1 MTRDSDATR
10 PPKVVI
16 VGGGFAGFQAARS
29 LAKRMGDAIDIV
41 VVSPT
46 NYFLYLPLLPEVA
59 TGILEPRRISVALAT
74 ALPSCV
80 RHAPGEVDELDL
92 DEHRVGWL
100 DPEGVH
106 HETSWDRLVIAAGS
120 VHKVLPV
127 PGVTQY
133 AQGFRGVPEAL
144 YLRDHLIRQVE
155 LAAMADDPGERTAR
169 LTVVV
174 VGAGYTGTE
183 VAAQGQ
189 LFMDELVRSRGLEQH
204 HRWMLVSRGKVLA
217 GLAAHLGRTADR
229 VLRERGVDVRTHEQV
244 EEARADGVRLT
255 SGEHIPTRT
264 LLWCVGVRPDP
275 MIEELGVEVHQ
286 GRLCVDARLRVPD
299 HPHVFAC
306 GDAAAVP
313 DRSRP
318 GEYTA
323 MTAQHAQRQG
333 RLAGRNVAA
342 SLGQGRMRTYKHRD
356 LGFVVDLG
364 GRDAAANPLGVRL
377 TGLPARVVTRG
388 YHLVSMPGNRVRT
401 AVDWV
406 LDAALPR
413 QTAQL
418 GLVRSPAV
426 PLDSATP
433 EVPQHGLGFPHRV
446 APAQSARGRPG
457 GSAEAASPETSPE
470 TSSETSSEA
479 SSEASSEGS
488 AGAPP
493 AAGEGSVEGSP
504 RSGAR

>member
-1 MTRDSDATR
+1 MTSDEDT
-10 PPKVVI
+10 PPTVVVI
-16 VGGGFAGFQAARS
+16 GGGFAGFQAARS
-29 LAKRMGDAIDIV
+29 LAKRMGDAVDIV
-41 VVSPT
+41 LVSPT

-59 TGILEPRRISVALAT
+59 AGILEPRRISIALAA
-74 ALPSCV
+74 ALPPCV

-106 HETSWDRLVIAAGS
+106 HEITWDRLVIAAGS

-127 PGVTQY
+127 PGVTEY

-155 LAAMADDPGERTAR
+155 LAAMCDDPEERAAR

-174 VGAGYTGTE
+174 VGGGYTGTE
-183 VAAQGQ
+183 VTAQGH
-189 LFMDELVRSRGLEQH
+189 LFTRELASSRGLTEIP
-204 HRWMLVSRGKVLA
+204 RWVLVSRGELLS
-217 GLAAHLGRTADR
+217 GLDPHLGRNADR
-229 VLRERGVDVRTHEQV
+229 VLRERGVDVRTHEEV
-244 EEARADGVRLT
+244 DEATGDGVRLSS
-255 SGEHIPTRT
+255 SGEHVPTRT

-275 MIEELGVEVHQ
+275 LIDDLGVEVEH
-286 GRLCVDARLRVPD
+286 GRMVVDTHLRLPG

-313 DRSRP
+313 DRARP

-323 MTAQHAQRQG
+323 MTAQHAERQG

-342 SLGQGRMRTYKHRD
+342 SLGHGRSKAYKHRD

-364 GRDAAANPLGVRL
+364 GYDAAANPLGVKF
-377 TGLPARVVTRG
+377 TGVPAHVVARG
-388 YHLVSMPGNRVRT
+388 YHLLAMPGNRVRT
-401 AVDWV
+401 AVDWL
-406 LDAALPR
+406 LDALLSR

-426 PLDSATP
+426 PLDSASP
-433 EVPQHGLGFPHRV
+433 EVPQHGLGFPH
-446 APAQSARGRPG
+446 APDPSSSQSSSRDTFPPRPG
-457 GSAEAASPETSPE
+457 GSAEAAS
-470 TSSETSSEA
+470 A
-479 SSEASSEGS
+479 SSPSTPST
-488 AGAPP
+488 P
-493 AAGEGSVEGSP
+493 SP
-504 RSGAR
+504 SSGAR

>member
-1 MTRDSDATR
+1 MGTEEDTASGTPR
-10 PPKVVI
+10 VVV
-16 VGGGFAGFQAARS
+16 VGGGFAGFQAARA
-29 LAKRMGDAIDIV
+29 LARQMGSAGSDVDIV
-41 VVSPT
+41 LVSPT

-59 TGILEPRRISVALAT
+59 AGILEPRRISVALAA
-74 ALPSCV
+74 ALPRCV

-92 DEHRVGWL
+92 DGHRIGWL

-106 HETSWDRLVIAAGS
+106 HETTFDRLVIAAGS

-127 PGVTQY
+127 PGVTEY

-155 LAAMADDPGERTAR
+155 LAAMCDDPDERAAR

-174 VGAGYTGTE
+174 VGGGYTGTE
-183 VAAQGQ
+183 VTAQGY
-189 LFMDELVRSRGLEQH
+189 LFTRELAASRGLAETP
-204 HRWMLVSRGKVLA
+204 RWVLASRGELLS
-217 GLAAHLGRTADR
+217 GLDPHLGGTADR
-229 VLRERGVDVRTHEQV
+229 VLRERGVDVRTHEEV
-244 EEARADGVRLT
+244 DEATGDGVRLS

-275 MIEELGVEVHQ
+275 LIDELGVEVDQ
-286 GRLCVDARLRVPD
+286 GRMVVDTHLRVPG

-313 DRSRP
+313 DRARP

-323 MTAQHAQRQG
+323 MTAQHAERQG

-342 SLGQGRMRTYKHRD
+342 SLGHGRSRAYKHRD

-364 GRDAAANPLGVRL
+364 GYEAAANPLGVKL
-377 TGLPARVVTRG
+377 TGKPAHVVARG
-388 YHLVSMPGNRVRT
+388 YHLVSMPGNRLRT
-401 AVDWV
+401 AVDWL
-406 LDAALPR
+406 LDAVLSR

-426 PLDSATP
+426 PLDSASP
-433 EVPQHGLGFPHRV
+433 EVPQHGLGFPHAA
-446 APAQSARGRPG
+446 APGQSSRSSR
-457 GSAEAASPETSPE
+457 EAAPSGSSP
-470 TSSETSSEA
+470 A
-479 SSEASSEGS
+479 
-488 AGAPP
+488 
-493 AAGEGSVEGSP
+493 
-504 RSGAR
+504 SGAR